1 MEWIILG
8 VIVLLTLINV
18 PIGYALSIATILAIL
33 WTGAASLSVVPL
45 NLFSGASSF
54 PLLAIPLFILAGG
67 LMETSGISQRL
78 VNLAN
83 SLVGFIRGGLAMV
96 TVVATMIQSEISG
109 SSVAD
114 AAAIG
119 KVVIPAM
126 EKRGYP
132 RALSAAIVS
141 NAASAAILIP
151 PSIPMII
158 YAWMAEVSI
167 AKLFFAGFL
176 PGFIAC
182 VAMMGLCYYYARKYN
197 LPKEKQFSVREVGRS
212 TVQAFWALTIP
223 IVIWVGILGGIATAT
238 EVAALAV
245 VAAALIGVVIY
256 RELSGRQT
264 LRIFRES
271 SSQTATVM
279 LIVAS
284 LFVRFSEKNSDHA
297 RDTDEEHDP
306 PGDRQHAADP
316 SHFDPRQ
323 RDGGFV
329 AHPLHEDPAV
339 VEQHELEAEHG
350 ELGRHVDDLAR
361 QRRQL
366 VHQNVESDVA
376 ALVVRHDR
384 AVESQPDEH
393 VRGELVIPGK
403 RGIEDIAEEHP
414 EADNDHQPREE
425 ADGPPLDESDE
436 PPEQLRHQ
444 RSACTVLMSSVP
456 PATCLPNSSY
466 TAAEALM
473 KASLSGWF
481 DFIGGASFDMSSRSS
496 RSPSARAKSPVACA
510 ILAIVPW
517 TSLGSFFQKSSLTM
531 RNAGV

>member
-8 VIVLLTLINV
+8 VIVLLTAINV
-18 PIGYALSIATILAIL
+18 PIGYALSVATILAIL
-33 WTGAASLSVVPL
+33 WTGSASLSVVPL

-176 PGFIAC
+176 PGAISC
-182 VAMMGLCYYYARKYN
+182 LAMMGLCYYYARKYN
-197 LPKEKQFSVREVGRS
+197 LPVEQKFSIREVGRS
-212 TVQAFWALTIP
+212 TVKSFWALLIP
-223 IVIWVGILGGIATAT
+223 VVIWVGILGGIATAT

-245 VAAALIGVVIY
+245 VAALLIGVFIY
-256 RELSGRQT
+256 RELNGKQT
-264 LRIFRES
+264 LHILRDS
-271 SSQTATVM
+271 VGQTAAVM

-284 LFVRFSEKNSDHA
+284 SAVLGWFLTSEQVPQKFARLILETTSNKFLILIFLNLFF
-297 RDTDEEHDP
+297 
-306 PGDRQHAADP
+306 
-316 SHFDPRQ
+316 
-323 RDGGFV
+323 FV
-329 AHPLHEDPAV
+329 AGMFLHSAAAIILIVPIVLPLVRQIGVDPIHFGIIV
-339 VEQHELEAEHG
+339 TIN
-350 ELGRHVDDLAR
+350 LGVGQQTPPVATVLFTTAAIAR
-361 QRRQL
+361 ISFWEVFRVGWPFTL
-366 VHQNVESDVA
+366 VL
-376 ALVVRHDR
+376 ALVTL
-384 AVESQPDEH
+384 
-393 VRGELVIPGK
+393 LV
-403 RGIEDIAEEHP
+403 
-414 EADNDHQPREE
+414 
-425 ADGPPLDESDE
+425 
-436 PPEQLRHQ
+436 
-444 RSACTVLMSSVP
+444 T
-456 PATCLPNSSY
+456 Y
-466 TAAEALM
+466 
-473 KASLSGWF
+473 
-481 DFIGGASFDMSSRSS
+481 
-496 RSPSARAKSPVACA
+496 
-510 ILAIVPW
+510 VPW
-517 TSLGSFFQKSSLTM
+517 ISLGPVSWI
-531 RNAGV
+531 NW

>member
-8 VIVLLTLINV
+8 VIVVLTMINV
-18 PIGYALSIATILAIL
+18 PIGYALSIATILAIV

-67 LMETSGISQRL
+67 LMETGGISQRL

-176 PGFIAC
+176 PGLIAC
-182 VAMMGLCYYYARKYN
+182 LGMMALCYYYARRYK
-197 LPKEKQFSVREVGRS
+197 LPMEQKFSIREVGRS
-212 TVQAFWALTIP
+212 TLNAFWALFIP
-223 IVIWVGILGGIATAT
+223 VVIWAGILGGVATAT

-245 VAAALIGVVIY
+245 VAAFAIGLFIY
-256 RELSGRQT
+256 RELSGRDTAQI
-264 LRIFRES
+264 LKDS
-271 SSQTATVM
+271 VGQTASVM

-284 LFVRFSEKNSDHA
+284 SAVLGWFLTSEQVPQKFARMILETTDNRYLILLFLNVFFLVAGMFLHSAAAIILIVPIVLPLVRQIGV
-297 RDTDEEHDP
+297 DP
-306 PGDRQHAADP
+306 I
-316 SHFDPRQ
+316 HFGIIVTINLGVGQQTPP
-323 RDGGFV
+323 V
-329 AHPLHEDPAV
+329 A
-339 VEQHELEAEHG
+339 
-350 ELGRHVDDLAR
+350 
-361 QRRQL
+361 
-366 VHQNVESDVA
+366 
-376 ALVVRHDR
+376 
-384 AVESQPDEH
+384 
-393 VRGELVIPGK
+393 
-403 RGIEDIAEEHP
+403 
-414 EADNDHQPREE
+414 
-425 ADGPPLDESDE
+425 
-436 PPEQLRHQ
+436 
-444 RSACTVLMSSVP
+444 TVLF
-456 PATCLPNSSY
+456 T
-466 TAAEALM
+466 TAAIARLPFWEVF
-473 KASLSGWF
+473 KVGWPF
-481 DFIGGASFDMSSRSS
+481 TL
-496 RSPSARAKSPVACA
+496 V
-510 ILAIVPW
+510 LVLVTLLVTYVPW
-517 TSLGSFFQKSSLTM
+517 ISLGPI
-531 RNAGV
+531 GWIDW

>member
-1 MEWIILG
+1 MEWLILG

-18 PIGYALSIATILAIL
+18 PIGFALSIATIVAIL
-33 WTGAASLSVVPL
+33 WTGSVSLSVVPL
-45 NLFSGASSF
+45 SLFAGSSSF

-197 LPKEKQFSVREVGRS
+197 LPVEKKFSIREVGRS
-212 TVQAFWALTIP
+212 TIQAFWALFIP
-223 IVIWVGILGGIATAT
+223 VVIWVGILGGIATAT
-238 EVAALAV
+238 EVAALAA
-245 VAAALIGVVIY
+245 VAALVIGVLIY
-256 RELSGRQT
+256 RELSGGQT
-264 LRIFRES
+264 LRILRES
-271 SSQTATVM
+271 SGQTATVM

-284 LFVRFSEKNSDHA
+284 SAVLGWFLTSEQVPQKFARMILETTSDKYLILLFLNLFFLVAGMFLHSAAAIILIVPIVLPLVREIGVDPIHFGIIVTINLGVGQQTPPVATVLFTTAAIA
-297 RDTDEEHDP
+297 RIPFWEVFKVGWPFT
-306 PGDRQHAADP
+306 
-316 SHFDPRQ
+316 
-323 RDGGFV
+323 
-329 AHPLHEDPAV
+329 V
-339 VEQHELEAEHG
+339 VL
-350 ELGRHVDDLAR
+350 
-361 QRRQL
+361 
-366 VHQNVESDVA
+366 
-376 ALVVRHDR
+376 ALVTL
-384 AVESQPDEH
+384 
-393 VRGELVIPGK
+393 LV
-403 RGIEDIAEEHP
+403 
-414 EADNDHQPREE
+414 
-425 ADGPPLDESDE
+425 
-436 PPEQLRHQ
+436 
-444 RSACTVLMSSVP
+444 T
-456 PATCLPNSSY
+456 Y
-466 TAAEALM
+466 
-473 KASLSGWF
+473 
-481 DFIGGASFDMSSRSS
+481 
-496 RSPSARAKSPVACA
+496 
-510 ILAIVPW
+510 VPW
-517 TSLGSFFQKSSLTM
+517 ISLGPISWI
-531 RNAGV
+531 NW

>member
-8 VIVLLTLINV
+8 VIVLLTVLNV

-83 SLVGFIRGGLAMV
+83 SLVGFIRGGLSMV
-96 TVVATMIQSEISG
+96 TVVATLIQSEISG

-176 PGFIAC
+176 PGLIAC
-182 VAMMGLCYYYARKYN
+182 LAMMGLCYYYARKYN
-197 LPKEKQFSVREVGRS
+197 LPVEQKFSIREVGRC
-212 TVQAFWALTIP
+212 TVQAFWALFIP
-223 IVIWVGILGGIATAT
+223 VVIWVGILGGIATAT

-245 VAAALIGVVIY
+245 LAALIIGIFIY
-256 RELSGRQT
+256 RELNGRQT
-264 LRIFRES
+264 VHILKDS
-271 SSQTATVM
+271 VSQTASVM

-284 LFVRFSEKNSDHA
+284 SAVLGWFLTSEQVPQKFAQMILATTDNKILILMFLNLFFLVAGMFLHSAAAIILIVPIVLPLVRQIGV
-297 RDTDEEHDP
+297 DP
-306 PGDRQHAADP
+306 I
-316 SHFDPRQ
+316 HFGIIVTINLGVGQQTPP
-323 RDGGFV
+323 V
-329 AHPLHEDPAV
+329 A
-339 VEQHELEAEHG
+339 
-350 ELGRHVDDLAR
+350 
-361 QRRQL
+361 
-366 VHQNVESDVA
+366 
-376 ALVVRHDR
+376 
-384 AVESQPDEH
+384 
-393 VRGELVIPGK
+393 
-403 RGIEDIAEEHP
+403 
-414 EADNDHQPREE
+414 
-425 ADGPPLDESDE
+425 
-436 PPEQLRHQ
+436 
-444 RSACTVLMSSVP
+444 TVLF
-456 PATCLPNSSY
+456 T
-466 TAAEALM
+466 TAAIARISFWEVFKM
-473 KASLSGWF
+473 GWPF
-481 DFIGGASFDMSSRSS
+481 TLVLVF
-496 RSPSARAKSPVACA
+496 VT
-510 ILAIVPW
+510 LLVTYVPW
-517 TSLGSFFQKSSLTM
+517 ISLGPVSWI
-531 RNAGV
+531 NW

>member
-1 MEWIILG
+1 MEWVILG

-18 PIGYALSIATILAIL
+18 PIGFALSIATILAIL
-33 WTGAASLSVVPL
+33 WTGSASLSVVPL
-45 NLFSGASSF
+45 SLFSGASSF

-67 LMETSGISQRL
+67 LMETSGISLRL

-182 VAMMGLCYYYARKYN
+182 VAMMGLAYYYARKYN
-197 LPKEKQFSVREVGRS
+197 LPVEQKFSVREVGRS
-212 TVQAFWALTIP
+212 TLQAFWALFIP
-223 IVIWVGILGGIATAT
+223 VVIWVGILGGIATAT

-245 VAAALIGVVIY
+245 LAALLIGVFIY

-264 LRIFRES
+264 IHILKDS
-271 SSQTATVM
+271 VGQTASIM

-284 LFVRFSEKNSDHA
+284 SAVLGWFLTSEQVPQKFARLILETTSNKYLILLFLNLF
-297 RDTDEEHDP
+297 
-306 PGDRQHAADP
+306 
-316 SHFDPRQ
+316 F
-323 RDGGFV
+323 FV
-329 AHPLHEDPAV
+329 AGIFLHSAAAIILIVPIVMPLVRETGVDPIHFGIIVTINLGIGQQTPPVATVLFTTAAIAKISFWEVWRVGWPFTV
-339 VEQHELEAEHG
+339 VL
-350 ELGRHVDDLAR
+350 
-361 QRRQL
+361 
-366 VHQNVESDVA
+366 
-376 ALVVRHDR
+376 ALVTL
-384 AVESQPDEH
+384 
-393 VRGELVIPGK
+393 LV
-403 RGIEDIAEEHP
+403 
-414 EADNDHQPREE
+414 
-425 ADGPPLDESDE
+425 
-436 PPEQLRHQ
+436 
-444 RSACTVLMSSVP
+444 T
-456 PATCLPNSSY
+456 Y
-466 TAAEALM
+466 
-473 KASLSGWF
+473 
-481 DFIGGASFDMSSRSS
+481 
-496 RSPSARAKSPVACA
+496 
-510 ILAIVPW
+510 VPW
-517 TSLGSFFQKSSLTM
+517 ISLGPVSWI
-531 RNAGV
+531 NW